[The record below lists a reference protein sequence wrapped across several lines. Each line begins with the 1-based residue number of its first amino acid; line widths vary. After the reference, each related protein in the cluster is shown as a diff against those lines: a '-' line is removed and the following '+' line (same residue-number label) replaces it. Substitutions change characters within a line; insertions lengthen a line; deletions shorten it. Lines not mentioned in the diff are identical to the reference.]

1 MRVLPRA
8 FPLFLALTLGGALS
22 CDEEEDSGDESGSV
36 DRGEPCVDEED
47 NTETPPGESKV
58 CDCPG
63 GDDAEKICLSTG
75 EFTECFCEGGW

>member
-1 MRVLPRA
+1 MRGSARV
-8 FPLFLALTLGGALS
+8 FPLVIGLLLGGSLS
-22 CDEEEDSGDESGSV
+22 CDEEEDADDTSSVDEGDPCYDEADESF
-36 DRGEPCVDEED
+36 
-47 NTETPPGESKV
+47 TPPGESKV